1 MIDNLKT
8 RTLISREQL
17 SSRIKELASQINKD
31 FQGQEIVLVGI
42 LKGSFMFLADLARE
56 INVPVK
62 IEFMSVSSYEG
73 TKSSGQL
80 RINWD
85 IGRDLEGENIIVVE
99 DIVDTGLTIDYL
111 IKYFSVRNP
120 KSVKICSLLSKPASY
135 KLDHKIDYVGFE
147 ISNEFVIGYGL
158 DLDGK
163 YRELPE
169 IIQVL
174 EYN

>member
-56 INVPVK
+56 IHVPVK

-174 EYN
+174 E

>member
-17 SSRIKELASQINKD
+17 SSRIKELADKINKD
-31 FQGQEIVLVGI
+31 FLGEEIVLVGI

-56 INVPVK
+56 INLPVK

-111 IKYFSVRNP
+111 MKYFSVRNP
-120 KSVKICSLLSKPASY
+120 KSVKICSLLLKPASY
-135 KLDHKIDYVGFE
+135 KLEHKIDYIGFE

-158 DLDGK
+158 DLEGR
-163 YRELPE
+163 YREIPE

-174 EYN
+174 E